1 MGEGGWHSGGVHG
14 ERCRCACNSEL
25 AALRRELQ
33 ELKREARYYRAM
45 HRKAVARE
53 SGLKETLKGLRTKV
67 RELRQRLRERQ
78 ARRRNKSEKRARSGN
93 RGSGREAAA
102 APCPRGQQPGSRGHG
117 RRDHSGLPAQVEEHE
132 LGPSATCWG
141 KCGGAYRTAGSE
153 DSEVLE
159 VEVRAYRR
167 VIKRQ
172 RYRRSCACAGWV
184 APGHRGGAAAA
195 LWREYVDRY
204 HYLRYTPL
212 AGAQMRY
219 VVRSE
224 PHTLAVLGF
233 GASAWK
239 VAPRDQFIG
248 WSAAQREAR
257 LPLVVNNARFL
268 ILPWVQVR
276 NLASWVLAHT
286 CRRLPHDWQTRYGY
300 RPLLLETFV
309 QCDRF
314 LGTSYRAA
322 NWFHVGQTQGRGKL
336 DVHTRRALPK
346 KNIWLHPLRR
356 DFRRHLC
363 APLDPHPNQ

>member
-1 MGEGGWHSGGVHG
+1 MGETGWHSGGVHG
-14 ERCRCACNSEL
+14 GRCRCACNSEL

-102 APCPRGQQPGSRGHG
+102 APRPRGQQPGSRGHG

-172 RYRRSCACAGWV
+172 RYRRSCACAGGSRLV
-184 APGHRGGAAAA
+184 TAAAPPRLIA
-195 LWREYVDRY
+195 K
-204 HYLRYTPL
+204 
-212 AGAQMRY
+212 GI
-219 VVRSE
+219 
-224 PHTLAVLGF
+224 LGV
-233 GASAWK
+233 S
-239 VAPRDQFIG
+239 I
-248 WSAAQREAR
+248 
-257 LPLVVNNARFL
+257 
-268 ILPWVQVR
+268 WVQV
-276 NLASWVLAHT
+276 LL
-286 CRRLPHDWQTRYGY
+286 DKY
-300 RPLLLETFV
+300 RHHRPTYRLLEDLRTHGLDLA
-309 QCDRF
+309 Q
-314 LGTSYRAA
+314 GTVTDGLQRLAA
-322 NWFHVGQTQGRGKL
+322 LF
-336 DVHTRRALPK
+336 A
-346 KNIWLHPLRR
+346 PLREALIARSRTADHWHADETSWHVFEATADEHAGTRWCLWVFHCREAVVSCRVVMLRMHR
-356 DFRRHLC
+356 DGLIQLPPPRHARYNGRLRRRRTAQ
-363 APLDPHPNQ
+363 APEKLPQFLP